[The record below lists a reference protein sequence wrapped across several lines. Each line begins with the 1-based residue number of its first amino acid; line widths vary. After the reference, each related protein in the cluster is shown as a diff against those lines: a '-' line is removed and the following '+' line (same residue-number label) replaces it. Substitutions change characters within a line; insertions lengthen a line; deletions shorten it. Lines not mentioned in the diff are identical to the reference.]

1 MLSQITFDATEMF
14 FNREAKRLHTTQTWL
29 FLFKRL
35 HQLSMMWVD
44 KMLDQNLNT
53 REYRLWTGRRVRSLT
68 TCYHFTSLSW

>member
-1 MLSQITFDATEMF
+1 
-14 FNREAKRLHTTQTWL
+14 
-29 FLFKRL
+29 
-35 HQLSMMWVD
+35 MMWVD